1 MANVVANMILSLVEA
16 ALGFDKLV
24 SSILPL
30 MVEKNQLY
38 GDLVLREGK
47 LKEVQSK
54 CKKLE
59 CDLEESSEK
68 KRRLVV

>member
-1 MANVVANMILSLVEA
+1 MDMAKALANMIPSLLKA

-24 SSILPL
+24 LSILPL
-30 MVEKNQLY
+30 MEERNQLV
-38 GDLVLREGK
+38 GELPSMEVK

-59 CDLEESSEK
+59 CDC
-68 KRRLVV
+68 